1 MDADKAKIFE
11 LLGKDQFAKNSN
23 MKLIEVGIGFAIAE
37 MEIDQRHLNGLG
49 SVQGGVLFT
58 LADFVCAA
66 ASNSQGKVAV
76 SLDASISFVKA
87 ISKGKLTAV
96 ASEIYLRRTVAAY
109 KVEVRNEEND
119 LIAVFQSTSYRK
131 EPKQ

>member
-1 MDADKAKIFE
+1 MEADNAKIFE

-23 MKLIEVGIGFAIAE
+23 MRLIEAGLGSAIAE

-109 KVEVRNEEND
+109 KVEIRNEEND